1 MMKQLKQICLSMLL
15 LACSVIAFAESPK
28 REFRAT
34 WLAAVGVDW
43 PDKKVTT
50 TGSSTQITAQKNELI
65 AYLDQLVASKQN
77 AIFYHVRPMAD
88 AFYKSTYEPWSHYLT
103 GTRGKDPGYDP
114 LEFAVAEAHKRGL
127 EIHAWVNPFRHMAS
141 GLSSISGASSDPIK
155 NNHSDWL
162 LTYSSNS
169 YSGTW
174 LDPGNPEVRAHVV
187 KVIEEIVNN
196 YDIDGIVFDDYFY
209 PYGGTTTQDATSKSK
224 YKPSGQSDGDWRRA
238 NIDAAIKAVYDM
250 IAASKRPWVRFGV
263 SPFGIYS
270 NATAPHTKYGVTKPS
285 GITGMDAYD
294 EIYCNTLEWMKGGY
308 VDYVSPQL
316 YWASNKSG
324 QQYGVLAQWWSNMA
338 KTFSDKQTGGKKIHF
353 FASQDAGAHATS
365 EIGTQIDYNRSYTTQ
380 DAPGSIFFSYDD
392 IIAKSLPSYL
402 KSNKF
407 TQLALPPAMD
417 WKTSATLAAPTGVKL
432 SGTTLSWSHSTAD
445 RFTVYA
451 YTKGTDAGTAMAS
464 SSNLVAVVYG
474 KSLDVSSVSSYSSKT
489 FAVRAYDRYGNEH
502 NAGFYNS
509 AVQEPII
516 TTNPTSFTLT
526 GKVGSTVICDIDV
539 AAQNL
544 TSNMTFASSASS
556 LVSVA
561 SLSGWDAKTGGT
573 LRVTLNTSAA
583 KSATTGY
590 VAIQSGT
597 ARKEVTFTATVQAL
611 TPAIS
616 VSSSSVSLTG
626 KINATSA
633 PYKDVTVTASDLTAD
648 LSVTSTDLVTVT
660 KLSGWNARTG
670 GTLRLTLNT
679 SKSVGTHSGSVTITS
694 SGVTKTISV
703 SGTIT
708 ALLPSIT
715 PSPTS
720 VLLEG
725 EEGESGV
732 YQDVT
737 ISGVDLSSS
746 MTIKTSGDAF
756 TYSTP
761 SWNATTGG
769 TLRLTLNTAKAVGTY
784 SGSVTISSG
793 TAQTVISVT
802 SIVNEAYVGPIIK
815 ATPSEVTLTAVKG
828 AAKPTANI
836 TVTASNLTQKIRI
849 SGAEEDEE
857 EEEEE
862 SSSSSGGAITYTKSS
877 WNNRTGGTLT
887 ISASTATIGTFTKTI
902 TLTSKN
908 AQSAVITVTV
918 VITDPNAPVT
928 PSIEATPNPITL
940 SCTLNETPAPYV
952 DVTVKATGLTS
963 AMSVAR
969 LISAVNFE
977 KLSDWNDLTGGTLR
991 ISANSTYVSGAGTYT
1006 SYVALQSGT
1015 TREEIDFTVTI
1026 TDPNAGSGDTGSEEP
1041 TTGTVVFD
1049 SNPIWSKPVTEAT
1062 YLSNGNNN
1070 RSMAYYNGELYIAD
1084 VASTGYHVVNAGT
1097 GSFVKTV
1104 STGYGTFGAHNL
1116 RITSDGQMLLGNT
1129 ESGSSS
1135 MVLKSWD
1142 RVSSLGALGTAAIN
1156 GRCDYFYPYGAWN
1169 GSGYLVALSNTGYAV
1184 KIPYNAGALSTAV
1197 NINSTALATAGTS
1210 AKAIPADANSFYA
1223 SAKDKLPVK
1232 YSLSNGAVLEQF
1244 GSEQPVEKAGASG
1257 LGVFTVHNKT
1267 FMVTPT
1273 DSLGG
1278 FEIFDITDG
1287 LGSATRVAG
1296 QVGKMGTNANATMTI
1311 DFCTWVNGDNA
1322 YIYQLVPNNGIRAF
1336 LLTYKLD
1343 ASTTGLDAV
1352 SQDVLISPTSE
1363 GVRISFAGSK
1373 MVSIYSVNG
1382 TLLYQS
1388 LQNDNVEMALDKG
1401 LYIIKVGDRV
1411 HKFIR

>member
-1 MMKQLKQICLSMLL
+1 MLL

-50 TGSSTQITAQKNELI
+50 TGNSTQITAQKNELI

-88 AFYKSTYEPWSHYLT
+88 AFYKSSYEPWSHYLT

-155 NNHSDWL
+155 KDHPSWL
-162 LTYSSNS
+162 LTYSNGT

-187 KVIEEIVNN
+187 KVIQEIVNN

-224 YKPSGQSDGDWRRA
+224 YKPSSQSDADWRRA

-285 GITGMDAYD
+285 GITGMDAYG
-294 EIYCNTLEWMKGGY
+294 EIYCNTLEWMKAGY

-316 YWASNKSG
+316 YWASNESG

-365 EIGTQIDYNRSYTTQ
+365 EIGKQIDYNRSYTTQ

-417 WKTSATLAAPTGVKL
+417 WKTSATLAAPTGVTL
-432 SGTTLSWSHSTAD
+432 SGSTLSWSHSTAD

-451 YTKGTDAGTAMAS
+451 YTKGTDASTAMAS

-474 KSLDVSSVSSYSSKT
+474 KSLNVSSVSGYLSKT

-509 AVQEPII
+509 AVETPII
-516 TTNPTSFTLT
+516 RTTPTSFTLT
-526 GKVGSTVICDIDV
+526 GKVGATVTYDIDV
-539 AAQNL
+539 VGLNL
-544 TSNMTFASSASS
+544 TSNMTFASSSPNI
-556 LVSVA
+556 VSVA
-561 SLSGWDAKTGGT
+561 SLSGWDDKTGGT

-583 KSATTGY
+583 TNTTGY
-590 VAIQSGT
+590 IAIQSGQST
-597 ARKEVTFTATVQAL
+597 RVEVNFTATVQAL
-611 TPAIS
+611 APAIS
-616 VSSSSVSLTG
+616 VSSSNVSLTG
-626 KINATSA
+626 KINTTSA

-648 LSVTSTDLVTVT
+648 LSIEHSDLVTVT

-679 SKSVGTHSGSVTITS
+679 SKSVGTHNGSVTITS
-694 SGVTKTISV
+694 SGVTKPISV

-715 PSPTS
+715 PSVTS

-737 ISGVDLSSS
+737 ISGVDLSSN

-756 TYSTP
+756 TATTP

-769 TLRLTLNTAKAVGTY
+769 TLRLTLNTSKAVGTY

-802 SIVNEAYVGPIIK
+802 SIVNEAYVGPNIK

-828 AAKPTANI
+828 AAKPTAKI
-836 TVTASNLTQKIRI
+836 TVTASGLSRKISI

-857 EEEEE
+857 EEE
-862 SSSSSGGAITYTKSS
+862 SSSSGGAISYTTSS
-877 WNNRTGGTLT
+877 WNSRTGGTLT

-940 SCTLNETPAPYV
+940 SCILNETPAPYV
-952 DVTVKATGLTS
+952 DVTVKASGLSS
-963 AMSVAR
+963 AMSVAK

-991 ISANSTYVSGAGTYT
+991 ISANPTYVSGAGTY
-1006 SYVALQSGT
+1006 SSFVALQSGT
-1015 TREEIDFTVTI
+1015 TREEINYTVTI

-1049 SNPIWSKPVTEAT
+1049 SNPIWSKTVTDAT
-1062 YLSNGNNN
+1062 YLSTTDNN

-1084 VASTGYHVVNAGT
+1084 KAQTGYHVVNAGT

-1104 STGYGTFGAHNL
+1104 STGYSTFGAHNL

-1129 ESGSSS
+1129 ELGTTTTASV
-1135 MVLKSWD
+1135 MVKAWD
-1142 RVSSLGALGTAAIN
+1142 RVSSLTQLGTSTIS

-1184 KIPYNAGALSTAV
+1184 KIPYSAGVLGTAV

-1223 SAKDKLPVK
+1223 SARNKLPVK

-1244 GSEQPVEKAGASG
+1244 GSEKPVEMAAASG

-1287 LGSATRVAG
+1287 LGNATRVVG
-1296 QVGKMGTNANATMTI
+1296 PVGKMGTEANATMTI

-1352 SQDVLISPTSE
+1352 SQDVLISPTME
-1363 GVRISFAGSK
+1363 GVRISFAGAQ
-1373 MVSIYSVNG
+1373 MISIYSVNG

-1388 LQNDNVEMALDKG
+1388 LQNDNFERALDKG
-1401 LYIIKVGDRV
+1401 MYIIKVGDSV